1 MSRNSSF
8 NNDHLHHLY
17 LSSNNASIN
26 MTDNCLFKTEGVI
39 ILITFLVTYSV
50 LLLPISF
57 IVIFLG
63 LKRRF
68 QQCFAVEPA
77 TVVHSDVFIY
87 HMAAMEF
94 VGVSGCLLMIPS
106 IFQKQYVQIFKAY
119 GMWSF
124 SWYGETFFYLLTCM
138 EHYLAVVHPV
148 AYRNLRNES
157 GIRIRNIT
165 IVSVWLLNLVKV
177 ILHFLGIASSLA
189 EFYIMIFLV
198 ITLCFSLLS
207 IISVLIGP
215 IICQKGKKRRLNRS
229 KKKAF
234 YQIFVIQTVLLTRC
248 AFFLS
253 IALFFNGNVN
263 LDCLSLFTA
272 VWTNLGCSVI
282 LPLLFLQR
290 TGMLACCNS
299 NTRKP

>member
-8 NNDHLHHLY
+8 NNDHLLHLY
-17 LSSNNASIN
+17 LSSTNSSIN
-26 MTDNCLFKTEGVI
+26 ITANCLFNTEGVI
-39 ILITFLVTYSV
+39 ILISFFVTHSV

-63 LKRRF
+63 LKRSF

-87 HMAAMEF
+87 HMAATEF
-94 VGVSGCLLMIPS
+94 VGVPGCLLMMYS
-106 IFQKQYVQIFKAY
+106 IFQKQYIQLFNAY

-124 SWYGETFFYLLTCM
+124 SWYGETFFYLLICM
-138 EHYLAVVHPV
+138 EHYLAVVHPI
-148 AYRNLRNES
+148 AYRNLRKES

-165 IVSVWLLNLVKV
+165 IGGVWLFNLGKV
-177 ILHFLGIASSLA
+177 ILHFLGKASPTF
-189 EFYIMIFLV
+189 EFYIMMFLV
-198 ITLCFSLLS
+198 IALCFSLLS

-215 IICQKGKKRRLNRS
+215 IFWEEGKKRRLHQS
-229 KKKAF
+229 KKRAF
-234 YQIFVIQTVLLTRC
+234 YHIFVIQTALLARC
-248 AFFLS
+248 AFCLTV
-253 IALFFNGNVN
+253 ALFFDETVHI
-263 LDCLSLFTA
+263 DCLSLFGA
-272 VWTNLGCSVI
+272 VWINLACSVI

-299 NTRKP
+299 NFRKT

>member
-8 NNDHLHHLY
+8 NNDHLLHLY
-17 LSSNNASIN
+17 RSSTNSSIN
-26 MTDNCLFKTEGVI
+26 MTANCLFNTEGVI
-39 ILITFLVTYSV
+39 ILITFFVTNCV
-50 LLLPISF
+50 FLLPISL

-68 QQCFAVEPA
+68 QQCFAVKPA

-94 VGVSGCLLMIPS
+94 VGVPGCLLMIYS
-106 IFQKQYVQIFKAY
+106 IFRNQYIQMVNAY

-124 SWYGETFFYLLTCM
+124 SWFGETFFYLLICM

-148 AYRNLRNES
+148 AYRNLRKES

-165 IVSVWLLNLVKV
+165 IGGVWLFNLGKV
-177 ILHFLGIASSLA
+177 ILLFIGKAFPLT
-189 EFYIMIFLV
+189 EFYIMMFFV
-198 ITLCFSLLS
+198 IVLCFCLLS

-215 IICQKGKKRRLNRS
+215 VFWEGGKKRRLNQS

-234 YQIFVIQTVLLTRC
+234 YHIFVIQSALLTRC
-248 AFFLS
+248 VFCLIVS
-253 IALFFNGNVN
+253 LFFNGTVHF
-263 LDCLSLFTA
+263 DCLSLFCA
-272 VWTNLGCSVI
+272 VWTNLACSVV

-290 TGMLACCNS
+290 TGMLPCFKS
-299 NTRKP
+299 NTRKT